1 MAHGSSIAMPFQII
15 YHRFN
20 SIEARI
26 YRFPSP
32 QLFSASMDLEAI
44 PTTRWLLSSFLLLS
58 SFSRVFVTEHLLR
71 FVETQREDLSRSI
84 PVTINATISV
94 PEWIPK
100 ILPSPFLD
108 GRKRING
115 ADSAANCGEI
125 ERSGEARIESVSAD
139 RKLSRHWNRCL
150 AKVAFDLGSIKS
162 APGVE
167 RLFPPST
174 RDIQTSIQNSSP
186 RIVL

>member
-44 PTTRWLLSSFLLLS
+44 PVRWFLSSFLLLS
-58 SFSRVFVTEHLLR
+58 SFSRAFVTEHLLR
-71 FVETQREDLSRSI
+71 FVETQKEDLSRSI

-94 PEWIPK
+94 PE
-100 ILPSPFLD
+100 
-108 GRKRING
+108 
-115 ADSAANCGEI
+115 
-125 ERSGEARIESVSAD
+125 
-139 RKLSRHWNRCL
+139 
-150 AKVAFDLGSIKS
+150 
-162 APGVE
+162 
-167 RLFPPST
+167 
-174 RDIQTSIQNSSP
+174 
-186 RIVL
+186 

>member
-1 MAHGSSIAMPFQII
+1 MQKYNLAKRWRTAPASAMPFQII

-58 SFSRVFVTEHLLR
+58 SFSRAFVTEHLLR

-94 PEWIPK
+94 PE
-100 ILPSPFLD
+100 
-108 GRKRING
+108 
-115 ADSAANCGEI
+115 
-125 ERSGEARIESVSAD
+125 
-139 RKLSRHWNRCL
+139 
-150 AKVAFDLGSIKS
+150 
-162 APGVE
+162 
-167 RLFPPST
+167 
-174 RDIQTSIQNSSP
+174 
-186 RIVL
+186 

>member
-1 MAHGSSIAMPFQII
+1 
-15 YHRFN
+15 
-20 SIEARI
+20 
-26 YRFPSP
+26 
-32 QLFSASMDLEAI
+32 MD
-44 PTTRWLLSSFLLLS
+44 
-58 SFSRVFVTEHLLR
+58 
-71 FVETQREDLSRSI
+71 
-84 PVTINATISV
+84 AT
-94 PEWIPK
+94 
-100 ILPSPFLD
+100 
-108 GRKRING
+108 ING

-174 RDIQTSIQNSSP
+174 RDIQTSIQNSLFSNRAINP
-186 RIVL
+186 INSLSLSDIR